1 VWERANQ
8 VEAALIA
15 DVPWLPARQPHVV
28 VVAVTTAGRG
38 GALWLLLIS
47 VEALRP
53 GGDRRWAVRAGAA
66 IGLALGAS
74 QLVKR
79 LVPARQRPEA
89 PGAPARRN
97 LPERP
102 DSPSFPS
109 SHAATA
115 AAFTT
120 TLALRDCRLGLLA
133 APLTVTAIYGRLR
146 TRVHWPTDLAAGA
159 AIGIVAA
166 FAVRR
171 ALG

>member
-1 VWERANQ
+1 MWERVNRA
-8 VEAALIA
+8 EAALIA
-15 DVPWLPARQPHVV
+15 DTRWLPARQPNAAVI
-28 VVAVTTAGRG
+28 AVTTAGRG
-38 GALWLLLIS
+38 GVLWLLWIA

-53 GGDRRWAVRAGAA
+53 GGDGGWAARAAAAVGAA
-66 IGLALGAS
+66 LVAS

-79 LVPARQRPEA
+79 LVPARHRPEA
-89 PGAPARRN
+89 PGGPARRN

-120 TLALRDCRLGLLA
+120 ALALRDPRLGLLVT
-133 APLTVTAIYGRLR
+133 PLTATATYGRLR

-159 AIGIVAA
+159 SIGVAA
-166 FAVRR
+166 ALAVHGLPR
-171 ALG
+171 